1 MGSDHVRHLQPTR
14 AGRSQPFTALGSPSS
29 RTVTATVR
37 PQFPDLLVFDD
48 ANDPFAGIPLGI
60 GGLGITAGGV
70 SPPRPPRSALPRRT
84 TVGGTTAAGG
94 PPDNVEQE
102 MRRNSCPPPVPS
114 RGTDR
119 RDARQRRLSGM
130 SSTSS
135 GRSIGLL
142 GGMSLLNMNDMNE
155 TASPFNGDNM
165 VRSAG
170 GGSNDGSDGKE
181 DAAQSQLTQRWET
194 LAHMFHEIGLHRYI
208 QRFDEERID
217 LAAAQLLGDGD
228 LERMGL
234 RLGDRLKLR
243 AAVAQLDA
251 VRLGSS
257 GAGAS

>member
-1 MGSDHVRHLQPTR
+1 
-14 AGRSQPFTALGSPSS
+14 
-29 RTVTATVR
+29 
-37 PQFPDLLVFDD
+37 
-48 ANDPFAGIPLGI
+48 
-60 GGLGITAGGV
+60 
-70 SPPRPPRSALPRRT
+70 
-84 TVGGTTAAGG
+84 
-94 PPDNVEQE
+94 
-102 MRRNSCPPPVPS
+102 
-114 RGTDR
+114 
-119 RDARQRRLSGM
+119 
-130 SSTSS
+130 
-135 GRSIGLL
+135 
-142 GGMSLLNMNDMNE
+142 MSLLNMNDMNE

-170 GGSNDGSDGKE
+170 GVSNDGSDGKE

-243 AAVAQLDA
+243 AAVAQLGA